1 MNRLKTIAF
10 IAVEAVLYTVF
21 VYLDITGGSADA
33 SSSVKFASILICA
46 AVAVG
51 EAVKAVTG
59 AGEVP
64 EAVPGNRE
72 MPKSADR
79 EKIRYT
85 GPVLLGAALLCTVF
99 ADRFLLFESS
109 ILPGIISFCLVQTI
123 YLFVITGANL
133 RQFLTFFGIRLAC
146 SAAGAVFLSGLA
158 GGDRLLTAVV
168 CFYGISFVGNIVHI
182 VVSIVRSHTG
192 AIKPPCLFAKP
203 GLFAT
208 GLILFLLCDINVL
221 IYNLNGYAGAGA
233 GVPVWLVNAAS
244 ILMWVFYLPSQI
256 MIVLSGSGMQGIN
269 RADGFTRARLRK

>member
-33 SSSVKFASILICA
+33 SSSVKFASILMCA
-46 AVAVG
+46 VVAVG
-51 EAVKAVTG
+51 EAFKAVAG

-64 EAVPGNRE
+64 ETAAGGGEAPE
-72 MPKSADR
+72 TAADR
-79 EKIRYT
+79 GQTLRTAFCGEKTGKTPT
-85 GPVLLGAALLCTVF
+85 GPVLLGAALLCTIF
-99 ADRFLLFESS
+99 ADRFLLFESN
-109 ILPGIISFCLVQTI
+109 ILPGIISFCIVQTI

-133 RQFLTFFGIRLAC
+133 RQFLTFFGIRLVC
-146 SAAGAVFLSGLA
+146 GVAGAVFLSGLA
-158 GGDRLLTAVV
+158 GGDRLLAAVV

-182 VVSIVRSHTG
+182 VVSIARSHTG

-233 GVPVWLVNAAS
+233 GVPV
-244 ILMWVFYLPSQI
+244 
-256 MIVLSGSGMQGIN
+256 
-269 RADGFTRARLRK
+269 